1 MLVHQPQPFIK
12 MSHILTQQIVNF
24 ATVLVL
30 LSPQQIL
37 NLSSGSAIQ
46 RTVEAAAPWFE
57 VAAASCTILKYGSD
71 FLARKNKTGNSNN
84 IAR

>member
-1 MLVHQPQPFIK
+1 MKIK
-12 MSHILTQQIVNF
+12 SSIVNF

-46 RTVEAAAPWFE
+46 RTIEAAAPWFE

-71 FLARKNKTGNSNN
+71 FLTRKNKTGNSNN
-84 IAR
+84 IDR